1 MSSKYDVVVVGG
13 GPGGYVSAIY
23 AAQKKLKVAVVEKAQ
38 LGGVCLNWGC
48 IPTKALLR
56 SAEVKHLIDHAGDFG
71 ITVKESKAD
80 LESMVKRS
88 RSIAEQLSKG
98 IQGLMKKN
106 GVEVIQGEGKIK
118 QRGILE
124 VKEPSGAS
132 RTVEATNIILA
143 TGARSR
149 RLPNV
154 PQHQRV
160 WVAADAM
167 VPTFLPKKLLVVGS
181 GAIGME
187 FASFYQIL
195 GCEVTVAEI
204 LPRILPTEDE
214 EIAKLA
220 QKIFTKQGINFATSA
235 SLKDIHPHDKGVDV
249 VLNDAKQTFDAVL
262 MAIGIDGNVENIGLE
277 NTHVIV
283 EKGHIVTHGSGR
295 TDEPNVY
302 AIGDVAGAPWLAH
315 KASHEGISCVDAI
328 LGKHH
333 PTSNFIPGCVYTL
346 PGIASVG
353 LTEAAAKDKGYTLK
367 VGRFPLQANGKAL
380 AMGAPEGLIKLIF
393 DAQTGGLLGA
403 HMIGHEVT
411 EMIHSMTLALHME
424 ATEEDLHSIIFP
436 HPTMSEAIHESS
448 LDAYGQVLHM

>member
-1 MSSKYDVVVVGG
+1 MSNKYDVVIIGG

-23 AAQKKLKVAVVEKAQ
+23 AAQKKLKVAVVEKEN

-56 SAEVKHLIDHAGDFG
+56 SAEIKHLIDHAEEFG
-71 ITVKESKAD
+71 FTVKDSTTN
-80 LESMVKRS
+80 LETIVKRS
-88 RSIAEQLSKG
+88 RTIAGQLSKG

-106 GVEVIQGEGKIK
+106 NIEVITG
-118 QRGILE
+118 RGRITQKGRIDVTDASGS
-124 VKEPSGAS
+124 VK
-132 RTVEATNIILA
+132 TVETNNIVIA

-149 RLPNV
+149 RLPNLEAH
-154 PQHQRV
+154 PRL

-167 VPTFLPKKLLVVGS
+167 TPTFMPQKLLVVGS

-187 FASFYQIL
+187 FASFYQTL
-195 GCEVTVAEI
+195 GCSVTVAEI

-220 QKIFTKQGINFATSA
+220 QKLFTKQGMTFATKA
-235 SLKDIHPHDKGVDV
+235 TIKDIKPHDKGVDV
-249 VLNDAKQTFDAVL
+249 NLNGTNQTFDALL
-262 MAIGIDGNVENIGLE
+262 MAIGIDGNVEDLGLE
-277 NTHVIV
+277 NTHVVV

-315 KASHEGISCVDAI
+315 KASHEGISCIDAI
-328 LGKHH
+328 LGTHRHSSK
-333 PTSNFIPGCVYTL
+333 FIPGCVYTL

-353 LTEAAAKDKGYTLK
+353 LSEAAAAERGISVK

-380 AMGAPEGLIKLIF
+380 AMGTPDGLIKLIF

-403 HMIGHEVT
+403 HMIGQEVT

-424 ATEEDLHSIIFP
+424 ATEEDLHHVIFP
-436 HPTMSEAIHESS
+436 HPTLSEAIHEAS
-448 LDAYGQVLHM
+448 LDAYGHVLHM